1 GFAAHAI
8 IRYRLLDI
16 RVVITSG
23 VVYASGIA
31 VAVSLFVSITS
42 LLRLVT
48 GDRTD
53 SISLTEALA
62 IAVVTAVLFQPLNT
76 SLQTLLNRYLYRR
89 RYDFQRTVR
98 ETSRRLSTILD
109 PTELLHFLVNSIEG
123 ILKVERACVYL

>member
-1 GFAAHAI
+1 MAGFAAHAI

-16 RVVITSG
+16 RVVIKSG

-31 VAVSLFVSITS
+31 VAVSLFVGITS

-53 SISLTEALA
+53 SISLTAAVA

-76 SLQTLLNRYLYRR
+76 SLQTYSTAIYTAGATTSNGPCEIQAGTSAQSSTRR
-89 RYDFQRTVR
+89 SCCTF
-98 ETSRRLSTILD
+98 SSTQSK
-109 PTELLHFLVNSIEG
+109 ES
-123 ILKVERACVYL
+123 